1 MQRFKKHLMTHNNVN
16 AHGEISPADHIAGLF
31 RGFRIRGKQ
40 TPCNSYGKFVYGANG
55 TLTQAARW
63 RIAAIEMIDGM
74 HAARHIGAWAMR
86 NSVIGGGA
94 GGVRDLL
101 QSSREGGCRLP

>member
-16 AHGEISPADHIAGLF
+16 AHGEISPADHMAGLF

-55 TLTQAARW
+55 TLTQAVRW
-63 RIAAIEMIDGM
+63 RIQALKRASDI
-74 HAARHIGAWAMR
+74 ACTYY
-86 NSVIGGGA
+86 NSKDQRAHLIRLQVSCI
-94 GGVRDLL
+94 RSLL
-101 QSSREGGCRLP
+101 QSAREGGCRLP